1 MSAQCNRVAVEDGH
15 TESVSIR
22 LKNKAKPD
30 EIIAAWNNYRAEPQE
45 LKLPSAPAQP
55 VVYLEANDR
64 PQPRFDVDIGAGMT
78 TVVGRLRPCGVLDWK
93 FTVLSHNTIRGA
105 AGAASA
111 ECRTAESQGLPRM
124 KNRARAPAYNGSHPP
139 MIVMKFGGT
148 SVEDAKAIDRVA
160 SIVEGRL
167 AQKPV
172 VVVSAMAKVTD
183 TLLTMAKA
191 AGSGERKTALKLCR
205 SLQERHYNTASE
217 LLGTALFT
225 DFHSELGAE
234 FESLDEL
241 LRGIS
246 AVGEITPRTTDHV
259 AAFGE
264 MLSSKIVAAAF
275 AARGL
280 NGVHVDSREVL
291 VTDSSY
297 MQAVPQFEDTNAKLQ
312 EKVQPLLDEGK
323 VPVMG
328 GFIGSNRAGI
338 TTTIGRG
345 GSDFSAA
352 IFGAGLSAERIEI
365 WTDVDGILTTDPRI
379 CPDARRIKVI
389 SFDEAAE
396 LAYFGAKVLHPATV
410 LPAIQKNIPVYVLNS
425 RIPRAKARASRPRAP
440 QGKNIFK
447 AIAAK
452 KRITIVD
459 VAAPRMLLA
468 HGFLRAIFEAFDRH
482 QVAVD
487 VVSTS
492 EVSVSLTVD
501 SNQAIPALAADLA
514 KLADVKYEGRKAIVC
529 LVGEN
534 LRDTPGIAALVFR
547 ELADKK
553 IRMISQGASE
563 INLTFV
569 IEEDEVP
576 EVIQRLHKTF
586 FSELD
591 PEVFA

>member
-1 MSAQCNRVAVEDGH
+1 MVA
-15 TESVSIR
+15 T
-22 LKNKAKPD
+22 
-30 EIIAAWNNYRAEPQE
+30 
-45 LKLPSAPAQP
+45 
-55 VVYLEANDR
+55 
-64 PQPRFDVDIGAGMT
+64 
-78 TVVGRLRPCGVLDWK
+78 
-93 FTVLSHNTIRGA
+93 
-105 AGAASA
+105 
-111 ECRTAESQGLPRM
+111 
-124 KNRARAPAYNGSHPP
+124 P

-148 SVEDAKAIDRVA
+148 SVEDAKAIERVA
-160 SIVEGRL
+160 AIVKGRL

-183 TLLTMAKA
+183 TLLTMAKS
-191 AGSGERKTALKLCR
+191 AGAGERKTALKLCR

-225 DFHSELGAE
+225 EFHSELGAD
-234 FESLDEL
+234 FEALDEL

-259 AAFGE
+259 ASFGE
-264 MLSSKIVAAAF
+264 ALSSRIVAAAF

-280 NGVHVDSREVL
+280 SGVHVDSREVL
-291 VTDSSY
+291 VTDNDY
-297 MQAVPQFEDTNAKLQ
+297 TQAVPQFEETNARLR
-312 EKVQPLLDEGK
+312 ERVQPLLDAGK

-352 IFGAGLSAERIEI
+352 IFGAGLNAERIEI

-379 CPDARRIKVI
+379 CPEARRIKVI

-410 LPAIQKNIPVYVLNS
+410 LPAIQKSIPVYVLNS
-425 RIPRAKARASRPRAP
+425 RNPSCEGTCITNHAP
-440 QGKNIFK
+440 QGRNLFK

-452 KRITIVD
+452 KRITIVE

-468 HGFLRAIFEAFDRH
+468 HGFLKAIFDAFDRH
-482 QVAVD
+482 KVAVD

-529 LVGEN
+529 VVGEN
-534 LRDTPGIAALVFR
+534 LREKPGVAALVFR

-576 EVIQRLHKTF
+576 DVVQRLHKTF
-586 FSELD
+586 FADPD

>member
-1 MSAQCNRVAVEDGH
+1 
-15 TESVSIR
+15 
-22 LKNKAKPD
+22 
-30 EIIAAWNNYRAEPQE
+30 
-45 LKLPSAPAQP
+45 
-55 VVYLEANDR
+55 
-64 PQPRFDVDIGAGMT
+64 
-78 TVVGRLRPCGVLDWK
+78 
-93 FTVLSHNTIRGA
+93 
-105 AGAASA
+105 
-111 ECRTAESQGLPRM
+111 
-124 KNRARAPAYNGSHPP
+124 

-148 SVEDAKAIDRVA
+148 SVQDAKAIEQA
-160 SIVEGRL
+160 ANIVKGRL

-183 TLLTMAKA
+183 QLLAMARA
-191 AGSGERKTALKLCR
+191 AGAGDRKTALKLSR
-205 SLQERHYNTASE
+205 ALRERHYNTAGE

-225 DFHSELGAE
+225 QFHSDLGAY
-234 FESLDEL
+234 FEALDEL
-241 LRGIS
+241 LSGIV
-246 AVGEITPRTTDHV
+246 AVGELTPRTTDHV
-259 AAFGE
+259 ASFGE
-264 MLSSKIVAAAF
+264 ILSSTMVTAAF
-275 AARGL
+275 SAHAL
-280 NGVHVDSREVL
+280 DSVVVDSRECI
-291 VTDSSY
+291 VTDAAHTRAAPLMDETHQRLQS
-297 MQAVPQFEDTNAKLQ
+297 KL
-312 EKVQPLLDEGK
+312 QPLLDAGR

-328 GFIGSNRAGI
+328 GFIGATKTGI

-352 IFGAGLSAERIEI
+352 IVGAGLGAERIEI
-365 WTDVDGILTTDPRI
+365 WTDVDGMMTTDPNV

-410 LPAIQKNIPVYVLNS
+410 LPAVQKNIPVYILNS
-425 RIPRAKARASRPRAP
+425 RNPECQGTRITARVPHTR
-440 QGKNIFK
+440 NFFK

-452 KRITIVD
+452 KRITIID

-482 QVAVD
+482 RVPVD

-501 SNQAIPALAADLA
+501 SNESIPALAADLA

-529 LVGEN
+529 VVGEN
-534 LRDTPGIAALVFR
+534 LRETPGIAARVFG
-547 ELADKK
+547 ELSDVK

-569 IEEDEVP
+569 IEEDQVP
-576 EVIQRLHKTF
+576 EVIRRLHTTF
-586 FSELD
+586 FSDLD

>member
-1 MSAQCNRVAVEDGH
+1 
-15 TESVSIR
+15 
-22 LKNKAKPD
+22 
-30 EIIAAWNNYRAEPQE
+30 
-45 LKLPSAPAQP
+45 
-55 VVYLEANDR
+55 
-64 PQPRFDVDIGAGMT
+64 
-78 TVVGRLRPCGVLDWK
+78 
-93 FTVLSHNTIRGA
+93 
-105 AGAASA
+105 
-111 ECRTAESQGLPRM
+111 
-124 KNRARAPAYNGSHPP
+124 

-148 SVEDAKAIDRVA
+148 SVQDAKAIDRVA
-160 SIVEGRL
+160 HIVQGRL
-167 AQKPV
+167 ADHPV

-183 TLLTMAKA
+183 SLLAMGKA
-191 AGSGERKTALKLCR
+191 AGSGDRKSALKMARALR
-205 SLQERHYNTASE
+205 ERHYDTAGE

-225 DFHSELGAE
+225 EFHGDLGAD
-234 FESLDEL
+234 FEDLDEL
-241 LRGIS
+241 LRGIG
-246 AVGEITPRTTDHV
+246 AVGEITPRTYDYV
-259 AAFGE
+259 ASFGE
-264 MLSSKIVAAAF
+264 VLSSKIVAAAF
-275 AARGL
+275 VAREL
-280 NGVHVDSREVL
+280 PGVYVDSRQCL
-291 VTDSSY
+291 LTDSSY
-297 MQAVPQFEDTNAKLQ
+297 TRAVPQMEETSERLH
-312 EKVQPLLDEGK
+312 ERVQPLLDAGK

-328 GFIGSNRAGI
+328 GFVGSNAAGI

-352 IFGAGLSAERIEI
+352 IFGAALNADRIEI

-389 SFDEAAE
+389 GFDEAAE

-425 RIPRAKARASRPRAP
+425 RNPTCEGTRITGHAPR
-440 QGKNIFK
+440 GKNIFK

-482 QVAVD
+482 KVSID

-534 LRDTPGIAALVFR
+534 LRDTPGVAGLVFR
-547 ELADKK
+547 ELSDKK

-576 EVIQRLHKTF
+576 EVIRRLHKTF

-591 PEVFA
+591 EEIFA

>member
-1 MSAQCNRVAVEDGH
+1 
-15 TESVSIR
+15 
-22 LKNKAKPD
+22 
-30 EIIAAWNNYRAEPQE
+30 
-45 LKLPSAPAQP
+45 
-55 VVYLEANDR
+55 
-64 PQPRFDVDIGAGMT
+64 
-78 TVVGRLRPCGVLDWK
+78 
-93 FTVLSHNTIRGA
+93 
-105 AGAASA
+105 
-111 ECRTAESQGLPRM
+111 
-124 KNRARAPAYNGSHPP
+124 

-148 SVEDAKAIDRVA
+148 SVGDTRAIERVA
-160 SIVEGRL
+160 SIVKDRL
-167 AQKPV
+167 EQKPV

-183 TLLTMAKA
+183 QLLIMAKA
-191 AGSGERKTALKLCR
+191 AGAGDRKTALKLSR
-205 SLQERHYNTASE
+205 ELRERHYNTAGE

-225 DFHSELGAE
+225 EFHSELGDDL
-234 FESLDEL
+234 ESLDEL

-246 AVGEITPRTTDHV
+246 AVGELTSRTTDYV
-259 AAFGE
+259 AAYGE
-264 MLSSKIVAAAF
+264 MLSSKLVAAALS
-275 AARGL
+275 AHGITSTM
-280 NGVHVDSREVL
+280 VDSRSCI
-291 VTDSSY
+291 VTDSNHTRA
-297 MQAVPQFEDTNAKLQ
+297 MPLFEETNERLR
-312 EKVQPLLDEGK
+312 ERVLPLVLSGRI
-323 VPVMG
+323 PVMG
-328 GFIGSNRAGI
+328 GFIGASKAGV

-352 IFGAGLSAERIEI
+352 IIGAGLGAERIEI
-365 WTDVDGILTTDPRI
+365 WTDVDGMMTTDPNI

-410 LPAIQKNIPVYVLNS
+410 LPAIQKNIPVYILNS
-425 RIPRAKARASRPRAP
+425 RNPSCEGTRISARAPVC
-440 QGKNIFK
+440 KNFFK

-468 HGFLRAIFEAFDRH
+468 HGFLKSIFDAFDRH
-482 QVAVD
+482 RIPVD

-501 SNQAIPALAADLA
+501 SNESIPALAADLA

-534 LRDTPGIAALVFR
+534 LREVPGIAARVFG
-547 ELADKK
+547 ELSDLK

-569 IEEDEVP
+569 IEEDAVP
-576 EVIQRLHKTF
+576 DVIQRLHKAF

-591 PEVFA
+591 PAVFA

>member
-1 MSAQCNRVAVEDGH
+1 MASSR
-15 TESVSIR
+15 
-22 LKNKAKPD
+22 
-30 EIIAAWNNYRAEPQE
+30 
-45 LKLPSAPAQP
+45 AQP
-55 VVYLEANDR
+55 QFRRSEGSPGAQLCPPEAH
-64 PQPRFDVDIGAGMT
+64 G
-78 TVVGRLRPCGVLDWK
+78 
-93 FTVLSHNTIRGA
+93 
-105 AGAASA
+105 
-111 ECRTAESQGLPRM
+111 
-124 KNRARAPAYNGSHPP
+124 

-148 SVEDAKAIDRVA
+148 SVEDAKAINRVA
-160 SIVEGRL
+160 DIVQGRL

-191 AGSGERKTALKLCR
+191 AGAGERKTALKLCR

-225 DFHSELGAE
+225 EFHSEIGAD

-241 LRGIS
+241 LRGIT

-291 VTDSSY
+291 VTDSAY
-297 MQAVPQFEDTNAKLQ
+297 MQAVPQFDETNVKLA
-312 EKVQPLLDEGK
+312 EKVQPLLDAGK

-328 GFIGSNRAGI
+328 GFIASSRAGI

-352 IFGAGLSAERIEI
+352 ILRAGLSAERIEI
-365 WTDVDGILTTDPRI
+365 WTDVEGILTTDPRI
-379 CPDARRIKVI
+379 CPEARRIKVI
-389 SFDEAAE
+389 GFDEAAE

-425 RIPRAKARASRPRAP
+425 RNPSCEGTRITTRAP

-482 QVAVD
+482 KVAVD

-534 LRDTPGIAALVFR
+534 LRETPGIAALVFR

-576 EVIQRLHKTF
+576 DVIQRLHKTF
-586 FSELD
+586 FRDLD
-591 PEVFA
+591 AEVFA